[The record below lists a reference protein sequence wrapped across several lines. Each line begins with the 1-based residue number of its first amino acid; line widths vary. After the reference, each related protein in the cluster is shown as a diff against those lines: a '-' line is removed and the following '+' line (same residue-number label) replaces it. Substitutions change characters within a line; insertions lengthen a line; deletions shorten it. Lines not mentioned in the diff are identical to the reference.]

1 MLPGASAGWRR
12 DHRER
17 ERERE
22 GEGGGSRVEGFCGI
36 DLCESEARLEA
47 KVLVTVSR

>member
-1 MLPGASAGWRR
+1 MGGAGNRGGSLPGASAGWRR

-22 GEGGGSRVEGFCGI
+22 REKGGIEGRGI
-36 DLCESEARLEA
+36 LRD
-47 KVLVTVSR
+47 